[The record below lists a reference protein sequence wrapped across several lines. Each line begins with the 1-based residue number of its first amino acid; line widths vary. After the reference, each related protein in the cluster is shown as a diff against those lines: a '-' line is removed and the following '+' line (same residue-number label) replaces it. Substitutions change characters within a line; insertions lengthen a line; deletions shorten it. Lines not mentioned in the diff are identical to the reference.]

1 MQPPRTGT
9 AFRVRRPSSLFKE
22 SLGGS
27 IARRLTR
34 PIVKPLLKEE
44 LMDTLQVGLLIE
56 DFVYR
61 IWGFHP
67 DRLQWEKFFKD
78 LQLDYTLVEAYKA
91 TLQHAE
97 RYRYAPFARLID
109 SIVAKLVEVLKLESP
124 LPVSF
129 EPLGSTYIRSDRSN
143 RKPDMGIIGK
153 QAVEEYRLAQD
164 GPDKHSKAQLRW
176 EIVPCF
182 MEFKRFLP
190 IDHDAVILF
199 SQAPGAIS
207 EPVAIALKPDDECR
221 QEGLKR
227 KNVSDEGLPPAKRVN
242 QDPNIT
248 SDRSDRSGGSV
259 DESHSTSSVPIE
271 VPNAGASI
279 SAVGTGTEPE
289 NFETHRSRCKL
300 SPQMTEDE
308 LQAANYASECL
319 GDGRRRYV
327 TSFMI
332 TDLKVSLWYY
342 DRIGVIKSEEFDLV
356 ENPRLFVL
364 AIAAVTTCDMK
375 HFGFEPMIHPP
386 STIPPPMRL
395 EHPIRLEPPR
405 NISGWEIHIDEGVDS
420 EGKMV
425 PSVVRLRITGAPI
438 YVQAGIVGRGTSVIP
453 ASAFAD
459 SGLAAVKSSQKLVV
473 KFSWPAAT
481 RVPEDVLIRRIR
493 KAIGSKEARHVSRM
507 RMSTTLEGL
516 RLGLPRIEE
525 SIQSLPGD
533 VETRVLRVLV
543 CDRYQH
549 LNKLKTISEFQS
561 VFIDL
566 VRAHRVVYK
575 RAGILHRDLS
585 INNVMFG
592 MRSGK
597 PYGILIDWDLAIDMK
612 LREDDGDGPSS
623 RYRTGTG
630 PFMAIDLLKPKMGPP
645 HYYRHDLESF
655 FYILLWSACTF
666 LLNGTEVKKQHKL
679 VEPWSVVNWGDIR
692 DKKVGFFSR
701 AGEGF
706 GDLNEAVTEPFRL
719 LLDSWIRPLG
729 RMIATARSTS
739 ELAQLND
746 SPFDPETWGGL
757 MTYRKFLGAV
767 NVDFKNAP
775 HSLDADLLD

>member
-78 LQLDYTLVEAYKA
+78 LQLDKTLVEAYKA
-91 TLQHAE
+91 TFQHAE

-109 SIVAKLVEVLKLESP
+109 STVAKLVEVLKLESP

-199 SQAPGAIS
+199 QQAPAAIS
-207 EPVAIALKPDDECR
+207 EPVAITLKPDDECR

-242 QDPNIT
+242 QDPSIT
-248 SDRSDRSGGSV
+248 SDRSDRSDGSV

-300 SPQMTEDE
+300 NPQMTEDE
-308 LQAANYASECL
+308 LQSANYASECL

-420 EGKMV
+420 EGKTV
-425 PSVVRLRITGAPI
+425 PGIVRLKITGAPI
-438 YVQAGIVGRGTSVIP
+438 YVQAGIVGRGTSVLP
-453 ASAFAD
+453 VSAFAD

-692 DKKVGFFSR
+692 DKKVVFFTR

-706 GDLNEAVTEPFRL
+706 GGLDEAVTEPFRP

-757 MTYRKFLGAV
+757 MTYRKFLGILS
-767 NVDFKNAP
+767 VDFKNAP
-775 HSLDADLLD
+775 HSLDTDLLD